1 MNDDKVLNKTD
12 VINQIRESIKFI
24 NKNLNEDISIFKMDN
39 DQLDTLDYYL
49 DIIVNNIKF
58 KKED

>member
-1 MNDDKVLNKTD
+1 MNEDKVLNKTD
-12 VINQIRESIKFI
+12 VINSIRESIGFI
-24 NKNLNEDISIFKMDN
+24 NDNLVDDISIFKMD
-39 DQLDTLDYYL
+39 DSQLDTLDYYL

>member
-1 MNDDKVLNKTD
+1 MNEDKVLNKTE
-12 VINQIRESIKFI
+12 VINQIRESIKYI

-49 DIIVNNIKF
+49 DIIVNNIKY

>member
-1 MNDDKVLNKTD
+1 MNEDKVLNKTD
-12 VINQIRESIKFI
+12 VINSIRESIRFI
-24 NKNLNEDISIFKMDN
+24 NDNLVDDISIFKMD
-39 DQLDTLDYYL
+39 DSQLDTLDYYL

>member
-1 MNDDKVLNKTD
+1 MNEDKVLNKTD

-49 DIIVNNIKF
+49 DIIVNNIKY